1 MSDHFASLKEIT
13 AEIAALAKQ
22 QIKAAKDAS
31 FGGWGPVETAAYEE
45 RSQRLAVLR
54 SALAEL
60 AKLPADTPNMNTG
73 LANRSA

>member
-1 MSDHFASLKEIT
+1 MPDHFERLKEIT

-54 SALAEL
+54 SALADL
-60 AKLPADTPNMNTG
+60 AKLPADTPNRNTG
-73 LANRSA
+73 VANRSA